1 MQYTHVN
8 TLTLTSNPGVIII
21 TVLVKKIILFIL
33 ARVFHKLILDLSNVN
48 IMTMRYE
55 WYNFVFVYEKI

>member
-1 MQYTHVN
+1 MQYTYVN